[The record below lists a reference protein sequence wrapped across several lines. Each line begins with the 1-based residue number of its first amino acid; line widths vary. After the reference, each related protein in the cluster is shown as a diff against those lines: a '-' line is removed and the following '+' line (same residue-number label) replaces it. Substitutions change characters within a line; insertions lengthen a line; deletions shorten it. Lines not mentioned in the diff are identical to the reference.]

1 MSIGEEAHLQAQL
14 AKDSAT
20 LIGNQSE
27 LKETVLQIKSLLNLD
42 LETPFL
48 PDESNIIQSVFPDLS
63 ATTPEEIYH
72 QALHRQPAI
81 VADSFQ
87 IASFQKTLA
96 ATKAG
101 LYPTLSLGVQVGTN
115 YSSTFQ
121 RPVGSKEEVIPKA
134 PIGTVTLNGNN
145 YIVKSLP
152 DKVDQTIYD
161 IPAAGTQFKD
171 NLREN

>member
-1 MSIGEEAHLQAQL
+1 MYSLTFPRYPPKRSIVRPC
-14 AKDSAT
+14 T
-20 LIGNQSE
+20 GNRLLWQTPSE
-27 LKETVLQIKSLLNLD
+27 LHLRK
-42 LETPFL
+42 
-48 PDESNIIQSVFPDLS
+48 
-63 ATTPEEIYH
+63 
-72 QALHRQPAI
+72 
-81 VADSFQ
+81 
-87 IASFQKTLA
+87 KTLA

-121 RPVGSKEEVIPKA
+121 RPVGAKEEVIPKT

-171 NLREN
+171 NLRENVALSLNIPLFNGLQTQTQIKKARIEVKKQRLQLKQDRMALKQDIVRTYTQALAAQ